1 MSLLNR
7 LFNRPKRPSDGSA
20 CPACGSAMFLDARV
34 IRPRPGV
41 ELRQEFFHCTNR
53 WCGHNL
59 LRGEPTT
66 AHMAMVAPDAG
77 EGLATPIGEGLPAPM
92 EGS

>member
-1 MSLLNR
+1 MSLIYR

-20 CPACGSAMFLDARV
+20 CPACGSPMIADSRIV
-34 IRPRPGV
+34 RPRPGV
-41 ELRQEFFHCTNR
+41 ELQQAFWHCTNR

-66 AHMAMVAPDAG
+66 RTDHIEIVTPRAG
-77 EGLATPIGEGLPAPM
+77 ESMTAPRAGEDR
-92 EGS
+92 

>member
-1 MSLLNR
+1 MGMIDR

-20 CPACGSAMFLDARV
+20 CPACGSPMAPDVRV
-34 IRPRPGV
+34 IRPSPGV
-41 ELRQEFFHCTNR
+41 ELRQSFFHCTNR

-66 AHMAMVAPDAG
+66 DHTEIVTPLAGASMDAPRAG
-77 EGLATPIGEGLPAPM
+77 EGR
-92 EGS
+92 

>member
-1 MSLLNR
+1 MSLLYR

-20 CPACGSAMFLDARV
+20 CPACGSPMILDSRI
-34 IRPRPGV
+34 IRPSQGV
-41 ELRQEFFHCTNR
+41 EVRQSFFHCTNR

-66 AHMAMVAPDAG
+66 DHTEIVTPRAG
-77 EGLATPIGEGLPAPM
+77 ESLTGPRAGEDR
-92 EGS
+92 

>member
-1 MSLLNR
+1 MSLLAS

-20 CPACGSAMFLDARV
+20 CPACGSPMTPDFRV
-34 IRPRPGV
+34 IRPAQGV

-66 AHMAMVAPDAG
+66 GHTEIVTPRAG
-77 EGLATPIGEGLPAPM
+77 ESFTGPRRGEDR
-92 EGS
+92 

>member
-1 MSLLNR
+1 MGMIDR

-20 CPACGSAMFLDARV
+20 CPACGAPMIPDVRI
-34 IRPRPGV
+34 IRPSAGV
-41 ELRQEFFHCTNR
+41 ELRQSFFHCTNR

-66 AHMAMVAPDAG
+66 DHTVIVTPLAGASMTAPRAVED
-77 EGLATPIGEGLPAPM
+77 E
-92 EGS
+92 

>member
-1 MSLLNR
+1 MSLLYR
-7 LFNRPKRPSDGSA
+7 LFNRPKRPADGSV
-20 CPACGSAMFLDARV
+20 CPACGAPMVPDVRI

-41 ELRQEFFHCTNR
+41 ELRQPFFHCTNR

-66 AHMAMVAPDAG
+66 DHTEIVTPRAG
-77 EGLATPIGEGLPAPM
+77 EGLASPRAGE
-92 EGS
+92 ES

>member
-1 MSLLNR
+1 MGFVNR

-20 CPACGSAMFLDARV
+20 CPACGSTMVPDFRT
-34 IRPRPGV
+34 IRPAQGI
-41 ELRQEFFHCTNR
+41 ELRQSFYHCTNR

-66 AHMAMVAPDAG
+66 DHIEIVSPRSG
-77 EGLATPIGEGLPAPM
+77 ESLSGPRAADGR
-92 EGS
+92 